1 MNSASPDIQ
10 IFFGAGSPLTEITNY
25 ITSDISLATEGIFI
39 DGTAYGHTS
48 TQNRAVGVTDTP
60 DVTLEGFFDDLDN
73 GPFQIF
79 GVGSGSS
86 TAAYTLRIV
95 WTAGSPSS
103 YSEMPCHIKTP
114 FSAMGKVKDV
124 TRFRV
129 VLTQAGPV
137 VNYRQ
142 GVLVA

>member
-60 DVTLEGFFDDLDN
+60 DVTLADVQLSNDAMHGGL
-73 GPFQIF
+73 
-79 GVGSGSS
+79 
-86 TAAYTLRIV
+86 AAWAAAV
-95 WTAGSPSS
+95 
-103 YSEMPCHIKTP
+103 C
-114 FSAMGKVKDV
+114 
-124 TRFRV
+124 
-129 VLTQAGPV
+129 
-137 VNYRQ
+137 VN
-142 GVLVA
+142 